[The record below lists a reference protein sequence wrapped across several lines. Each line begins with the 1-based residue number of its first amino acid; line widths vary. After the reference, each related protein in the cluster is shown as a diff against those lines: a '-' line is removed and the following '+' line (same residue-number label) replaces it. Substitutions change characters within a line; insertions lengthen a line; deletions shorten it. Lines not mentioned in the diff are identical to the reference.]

1 MADENNKKREIDAVE
16 YTAKKTGKY
25 DIEKND
31 AIKTRALKEEE
42 IRKVKEE
49 AMKPKKRW
57 PRSFDATW
65 SGLALNLL
73 RNLVIVALAVVIVY
87 FIGIKAYKYVYS
99 HYVEPMDPES
109 TEQIEVVIKKHESL
123 KSISKKLEEAGIIRS
138 ATVFKYYVDFSDMS
152 SKLLAGKFK
161 LSPSMTYDDIINVL
175 KRPSAAQTST
185 RVTLIEGITIKEM
198 EDKLLQEA
206 VLESTVNMDSRTMLG
221 ERYYADYWFI
231 KEAMDRDRANTHHR
245 TYMLEGY
252 MFPDTYDFYISS
264 DTDVAVKKMLNRFKE
279 IYTEEYHKR
288 AEEIGMTTDEV
299 VILASIIEKEAGKLE
314 DFPKVSAC
322 FHNRLTK
329 GMKLQS
335 DATLAYAMPE
345 KKFSWTSEELKTDT
359 PYNTY
364 LYDGLPVGPICNPGK
379 AAIEAALYP
388 DQDMIKEGYLYFVAA
403 NLEEGEILYAKT
415 YEEHLKNVEYAKQF
429 WPS

>member
-109 TEQIEVVIKKHESL
+109 TEQIEVVIKKSESL

-279 IYTEEYHKR
+279 IYTEEYRKQVFSIFGGELQRVSLTFTQDMLSEMFDRFGSNIRIRKGPGDIYAVTVNVQISKPLFVWIVGTQGKVKIKSPHSVIDEFNAFVNTIKR
-288 AEEIGMTTDEV
+288 A
-299 VILASIIEKEAGKLE
+299 
-314 DFPKVSAC
+314 
-322 FHNRLTK
+322 
-329 GMKLQS
+329 
-335 DATLAYAMPE
+335 Y
-345 KKFSWTSEELKTDT
+345 
-359 PYNTY
+359 
-364 LYDGLPVGPICNPGK
+364 
-379 AAIEAALYP
+379 
-388 DQDMIKEGYLYFVAA
+388 
-403 NLEEGEILYAKT
+403 
-415 YEEHLKNVEYAKQF
+415 
-429 WPS
+429 